1 MKQPMNRY
9 DLLRANPVASAELRH
24 QRFVIQRSRAG
35 YLWIGLAALLM
46 IPALL
51 YALVYSGVTL
61 AAALA
66 PHERLTW
73 LLQDLRQ
80 FEAGIVVL
88 LVMNVALYVVV
99 TLITLG
105 LAANSIQRERSGHTW
120 DSLRLTN
127 VGAGRIVLG
136 KWVASL
142 RALWGDH
149 LMLGI
154 LRLGLAAFIA
164 TFVAPFFAG
173 FNGEGGE
180 RFIAFYPMLLL
191 FALLYTATDAMLS
204 AALGLLAALP
214 QGAAGSSIG
223 TLAAGLRF
231 ATMGVAGIFAT
242 LCVVEWVN
250 TGDAA
255 LLGLLIAGLLAW
267 LGATAGVLFAA
278 RTLVR

>member
-1 MKQPMNRY
+1 MNRY

-24 QRFVIQRSRAG
+24 QRFVIQRSRTG
-35 YLWIGLAALLM
+35 YLWIALAALLM

-61 AAALA
+61 AAAIA
-66 PHERLTW
+66 PHERIHW
-73 LLQDLRQ
+73 LLQDLQRVDV
-80 FEAGIVVL
+80 GIATL

-136 KWVASL
+136 KWAASL

-149 LMLGI
+149 LMLAI

-164 TFVAPFFAG
+164 TYVAPFFAG
-173 FNGEGGE
+173 FNGESTE
-180 RFIAFYPMLLL
+180 RFIAFYPVLLL
-191 FALLYTATDAMLS
+191 FALLYTTADAMLS

-214 QGAAGSSIG
+214 QGAAGSSVG

-231 ATMGVAGIFAT
+231 GTMGGAALFVAH
-242 LCVVEWVN
+242 CVVEWVN
-250 TGDAA
+250 AGDAA
-255 LLGLLIAGLLAW
+255 LLGLLVAGLLAW

-278 RTLVR
+278 RALVR

>member
-1 MKQPMNRY
+1 MNHN

-35 YLWIGLAALLM
+35 YLWIALAALMM

-51 YALVYSGVTL
+51 YALFYSGVTL
-61 AAALA
+61 AAAIA
-66 PHERLTW
+66 PHERLTS
-73 LLQDLRQ
+73 LLQDLQRI
-80 FEAGIVVL
+80 EIGIATL

-105 LAANSIQRERSGHTW
+105 LAANSIQRERSGNTW

-127 VGAGRIVLG
+127 IGASRIVLG
-136 KWVASL
+136 KWAASL

-149 LMLGI
+149 LMLAI
-154 LRLGLAAFIA
+154 LRLGLAAFLA
-164 TFVAPFFAG
+164 TYAAPFFAA
-173 FNGEGGE
+173 FNGETGA

-191 FALLYTATDAMLS
+191 FTLLYTAADAMLS

-214 QGAAGSSIG
+214 QGAAGSSLG

-231 ATMGVAGIFAT
+231 ATMGGAGIFVAF
-242 LCVVEWVN
+242 CVVEWVN
-250 TGDAA
+250 AGDAT

-267 LGATAGVLFAA
+267 LAATAGALFAA
-278 RTLVR
+278 RALVR